1 MSTLG
6 EQVSDLREEVTGLGS
21 SLPPTR
27 RETDA
32 VRTFLREASGEVKTL
47 LRQELD
53 LAKAEV
59 GEQAGKAGKG
69 AGMFAGAA
77 LAALMMVIF
86 ASIAAWWGLAHLV
99 DTAWAAL
106 IVTAVWAV
114 IAAVLAVLG
123 RGVLKSMSVTPQR
136 TLDSIK
142 RIPSVFTPAR
152 GETP

>member
-1 MSTLG
+1 MG
-6 EQVSDLREEVTGLGS
+6 EQVSDLREEVTGLGTA
-21 SLPPTR
+21 LPPTPQ
-27 RETDA
+27 ETDA
-32 VRTFLREASGEVKTL
+32 VRTFWREASGEVKTL

-77 LAALMMVIF
+77 VAALMMVIF

-99 DTAWAAL
+99 DPAWAAL

-114 IAAVLAVLG
+114 IAAVLVVVG
-123 RGVLKSMSVTPQR
+123 RGVLKSISVTPQR

-142 RIPSVFTPAR
+142 RIPSVFTPVR
-152 GETP
+152 GEAHE